1 MNVGATEEHTP
12 HQNRPLFGQLLQYLR
27 GLGFTT
33 TRRADG
39 VVDCREPVA
48 DTVLLFR
55 GRPDEEPIRDH
66 ELFLTRTQLAV
77 RGLVAET
84 EFDRFVEGAAQPAT

>member
-1 MNVGATEEHTP
+1 MNAGYTEERAPTRH
-12 HQNRPLFGQLLQYLR
+12 RPLFGQLLQYLR

-39 VVDCREPVA
+39 VVDCREPIT

-55 GRPDEEPIRDH
+55 GRPDEEPVRDH

-77 RGLVAET
+77 RALVTET
-84 EFDRFVEGAAQPAT
+84 EFDRFVEGAAQPTT